1 MATSIDP
8 GVRPWTVEEACE
20 VADLGREVRLA
31 IDRLEALAERV
42 TKAPAALGAKAT
54 AIWRLQH
61 AAGHA
66 RHALDHLAPEAERAA
81 DEVEAHMRALGE
93 FREGG

>member
-8 GVRPWTVEEACE
+8 GVRPRTVEGACA
-20 VADLGREVRLA
+20 VAALGPRAQA
-31 IDRLEALAERV
+31 IVNELEAFAEEVGRS
-42 TKAPAALGAKAT
+42 PAALGAKAT

-66 RHALDHLAPEAERAA
+66 RHALNHLAPEAERAA